1 MILRIEKEKLLIS
14 KPWFGYV
21 TVFVL
26 SAALYIATCAPN
38 VLWQDSGLFQYRI
51 WHNDLQGKLGLALS
65 HPLYIMI
72 GILVKYIPLGNFAH
86 RINLISAISAAIA
99 VANLFLLM
107 RLWLGKSLPAMV
119 SAITLAVS
127 WTFWQH
133 AVIAEVYT
141 LYAAQ
146 MLAELIVLLMFIR
159 SRRVG
164 YLFLLALFNGLA
176 IANHMWGVFGFA
188 CYTVFLIH
196 LLIRKNITIKIFAI
210 AVVIWIIGAL
220 PYEFLVIK
228 SFFATGDFFGTISS
242 ALFGGGWQ
250 GTVANTSISTKII
263 FENIVF
269 IVLNFPTPSAL
280 LIFVG
285 IRSFRSKLP
294 GKAFGN
300 IIIAL
305 AILYF
310 VFAFRYTVPDRFAF
324 FLPFYCF
331 AAIFA
336 GIGADCFFQQ
346 LANKK
351 WIYLVLFFSMTPAV
365 VYFFTPTIARK
376 YYKSLGH
383 RRQRPYRDEYDYFLK
398 PWKTGY
404 RGAERFATETL
415 ETVEQGGVIYAYTT
429 DVHAILVLQETQAI
443 RSDVMTVSDYD
454 ASVGAEILNEQA
466 FEKWVKERPVYCAS
480 PFKSYCPDWMLENY
494 EFEQTWPIYKVVRKK

>member
-14 KPWFGYV
+14 KPWFGYL

-26 SAALYIATCAPN
+26 SAALYITTCAPS

-51 WHNDLQGKLGLALS
+51 WHNDLQGDLGLALA

-72 GILVKYIPLGNFAH
+72 GILVKSIPLSNFAH
-86 RINLISAISAAIA
+86 RINLISAISGAIA

-107 RLWLGKSLPAMV
+107 RLWLGKNLPAMV

-133 AVIAEVYT
+133 AAIAEVYT

-146 MLAELIVLLMFIR
+146 MLAELIVLIMFIR
-159 SRRVG
+159 TRKVG
-164 YLFLLALFNGLA
+164 YLFLLALFNGLS
-176 IANHMWGVFGFA
+176 IANHMWAAFGFA

-196 LLIRKNITIKIFAI
+196 LLIRKNITIKNLALII
-210 AVVIWIIGAL
+210 AIWIIGAL
-220 PYEFLVIK
+220 PYEFLIIK
-228 SFFATGDFFGTISS
+228 SFFTTGDFFGTISS

-250 GTVANTSISTKII
+250 GGVTNTSISTKII
-263 FENIVF
+263 AENIVF
-269 IVLNFPTPSAL
+269 IALNFPTPGAL
-280 LIFVG
+280 LILAG
-285 IRSFRSKLP
+285 ICTFRTKLP
-294 GKAFGN
+294 SKAFGN

-310 VFAFRYTVPDRFAF
+310 TFAFRYTVPDRFAF

-336 GIGADCFFQQ
+336 GIGADWFFQRMT
-346 LANKK
+346 NKK
-351 WIYLVLFFSMTPAV
+351 WIYMVLCFAMTPAI
-365 VYFFTPTIARK
+365 VYFFTPDIARK
-376 YYKSLGH
+376 YYKSLGQ

-404 RGAERFATETL
+404 RGAERFAKEAL
-415 ETVEQGGVIYAYTT
+415 ELAEQNAVIYAYTT
-429 DVHAILVLQETQAI
+429 DVHAILVIQETLAI
-443 RSDVMTVSDYD
+443 RGDVMVISDHD
-454 ASVGAEILNEQA
+454 ASIGAEELNEQA

-480 PFKSYCPDWMLENY
+480 PFKGYCPDWMLENY
-494 EFEQTWPIYKVVRKK
+494 DFQQTWPIYKVMRKK